1 MQKIEHK
8 INLNMSQPNNFEYIH
23 AMQGDYDAEFVIAT
37 LYDKNTIY
45 NIDSSTKVILQGATE
60 FDELIVYDNIIIND
74 DRHSV
79 TFPLTKEML
88 STSGNISFILSFI
101 DLNTN
106 QKKSAFPFIVKN
118 TKEITASTPV
128 LILQAITDYVNR
140 AEKAAKDAEANK
152 NITDE
157 NAAQSKQYLETTK
170 EQADI
175 ATTKAQESSSS
186 AVDSANSAI
195 QSSKSATIANEKAE
209 VASTKATEASSSAT
223 NAAQSEANAK
233 KSFDEVTRLEQS
245 VIDHKNAV
253 MQSTN
258 NAEESAKKSES
269 WAVGGTSTRDGEDTD
284 NSKYYSEQAKN
295 YADKAQEIV
304 GSNFITQAE
313 KGVAG
318 GVAELNDNLAVEKAV
333 GDEKGNNIQ
342 GTYAKKSDT
351 MVNLLKPTLHTT
363 TENGI
368 TCTENGDGTYT
379 VKGTA
384 TSTVTLPLGS
394 IKRINKKLKI
404 CGSPSGAGLNTYGI
418 NYGEI
423 IMDSTADVGNGA
435 MYYSTDEAGDFLYVF
450 VMNGQTVNDI
460 VFKPMVTTNI
470 DATYSDF
477 VPYTGDTG
485 SISRDVAD
493 IKKDTNN
500 LDLKVEAQK
509 WFLSDDYDV
518 YGIGEPSTSVA
529 GADISNNRR
538 YLDVSTGISY
548 FLIKLD
554 DNGAQ
559 IWGKDLTLSKLNNAI
574 SSKLNKANIVNNLI
588 TTKEGYAL
596 DARQGEVLDK
606 KITELKK
613 TVSDGKS
620 AIASAITNAGV
631 STASDASFATMS
643 SNIAKVRTDTTYT
656 DKSHIIYGETAYVM
670 GEKYT
675 GTMPSYKKDIYYYGS
690 YANIIGNEN
699 RSAWNQ
705 GRFSLWCSLIIHAKQ
720 TFTLAGSSGGN
731 TPTTGVYDDGFGAI
745 YFVSNSDGYINCF
758 GSNASTIDLTN
769 YDKIL
774 VRIALNSDMYTGT
787 HYLRGWIGLTDA
799 INGAI
804 GNEGNDGMIAGVQYN
819 ATSKGEW
826 EHFEH
831 VIDVSNLTGNK
842 FMKVS
847 LVHGGEL
854 HIDSC
859 TFLPK
864 REY

>member
-88 STSGNISFILSFI
+88 SASGNISFILSFI

-175 ATTKAQESSSS
+175 ATTKAQESSLS

-253 MQSTN
+253 TQSTN

-404 CGSPSGAGLNTYGI
+404 CGSPSGADLNTYGI

-423 IMDSTADVGNGA
+423 IMDSTADVGNGV

-450 VMNGQTVNDI
+450 VMNGQTVNDV

-493 IKKDTNN
+493 IKTKIDGIESGAEVNQNAYDKILIYDSMDGTSDLIKATGKSSRFLVEGGDGIRLKAKTSGFRISARLSNN
-500 LDLKVEAQK
+500 LV
-509 WFLSDDYDV
+509 
-518 YGIGEPSTSVA
+518 
-529 GADISNNRR
+529 
-538 YLDVSTGISY
+538 
-548 FLIKLD
+548 
-554 DNGAQ
+554 
-559 IWGKDLTLSKLNNAI
+559 
-574 SSKLNKANIVNNLI
+574 
-588 TTKEGYAL
+588 TTQSGYAL
-596 DARQGEVLDK
+596 DARQGEVLDG

-613 TVSDGKS
+613 SVSDGKS
-620 AIASAITNAGV
+620 AIASAITNEGV
-631 STASDASFATMS
+631 STASDASFETMVE
-643 SNIAKVRTDTTYT
+643 NIGKIFYKRL
-656 DKSHIIYGETAYVM
+656 
-670 GEKYT
+670 
-675 GTMPSYKKDIYYYGS
+675 GTQLPKYYYANVHATSGS
-690 YANIIGNEN
+690 QSHQYIYRNANTTTEDNWLGHEEFFGGSLPALNGCIIITWLRGIG
-699 RSAWNQ
+699 A
-705 GRFSLWCSLIIHAKQ
+705 
-720 TFTLAGSSGGN
+720 FTIMRLKSSFL
-731 TPTTGVYDDGFGAI
+731 GVDNFETLY
-745 YFVSNSDGYINCF
+745 
-758 GSNASTIDLTN
+758 SNALHYYHPDGGTINLVSTEI
-769 YDKIL
+769 KP
-774 VRIALNSDMYTGT
+774 
-787 HYLRGWIGLTDA
+787 
-799 INGAI
+799 
-804 GNEGNDGMIAGVQYN
+804 GV
-819 ATSKGEW
+819 E
-826 EHFEH
+826 
-831 VIDVSNLTGNK
+831 I
-842 FMKVS
+842 
-847 LVHGGEL
+847 
-854 HIDSC
+854 C
-859 TFLPK
+859 TLCLACHS
-864 REY
+864 

>member
-23 AMQGDYDAEFVIAT
+23 AMQGDYDAECVIAT

-88 STSGNISFILSFI
+88 SVSGNISFILSFI

-253 MQSTN
+253 TQSTN

-333 GDEKGNNIQ
+333 ADENGNNIQ

-384 TSTVTLPLGS
+384 TSTVTLPLGF

-423 IMDSTADVGNGA
+423 IMDSTADVGNGV
-435 MYYSTDEAGDFLYVF
+435 MYYRTDEAGDFLFLF
-450 VMNGQTVNDI
+450 VKNGKTVDNV
-460 VFKPMVTTNI
+460 VFKPMITTNI
-470 DATYSDF
+470 NATYSDF
-477 VPYTGDTG
+477 IQYTGDTG
-485 SISRDVAD
+485 NISGDVAD
-493 IKKDTNN
+493 IKKDTN
-500 LDLKVEAQK
+500 DLKLKSKKER
-509 WFLSDDYDV
+509 WYTGERYTL
-518 YGIGEPSTSVA
+518 YGEGAPSTSVQ
-529 GADISNNRR
+529 GADVDKNFC
-538 YLDVSTGISY
+538 YLDVATGTVY
-548 FLIKLD
+548 NLINVD

-559 IWGKDLTLSKLNNAI
+559 VWKKVSKTLREVTDVIHSKLDIEKVA
-574 SSKLNKANIVNNLI
+574 NNLV
-588 TTKEGYAL
+588 TTNEGYAL
-596 DARQGEVLDK
+596 DARQGAALDE
-606 KITELKK
+606 KIAELKK
-613 TVSDGKS
+613 SVSDGKS
-620 AIASAITNAGV
+620 AIASAITNEGV
-631 STASDASFATMS
+631 STASDASFDTMVES
-643 SNIAKVRTDTTYT
+643 IGKIFYKRL
-656 DKSHIIYGETAYVM
+656 
-670 GEKYT
+670 
-675 GTMPSYKKDIYYYGS
+675 GTQLPKYYYANVHATSGS
-690 YANIIGNEN
+690 NGEQRIYRNAGTTTKGNWIGHEEFFGGALPNLRGCIIITWLRGINAYTIMRLKSSFLGEDE
-699 RSAWNQ
+699 
-705 GRFSLWCSLIIHAKQ
+705 FETLYECSLRYYHPDGGTII
-720 TFTLAGSSGGN
+720 
-731 TPTTGVYDDGFGAI
+731 
-745 YFVSNSDGYINCF
+745 
-758 GSNASTIDLTN
+758 
-769 YDKIL
+769 
-774 VRIALNSDMYTGT
+774 LNSSAVTP
-787 HYLRGWIGLTDA
+787 
-799 INGAI
+799 
-804 GNEGNDGMIAGVQYN
+804 GV
-819 ATSKGEW
+819 E
-826 EHFEH
+826 
-831 VIDVSNLTGNK
+831 I
-842 FMKVS
+842 
-847 LVHGGEL
+847 
-854 HIDSC
+854 C
-859 TFLPK
+859 TLCLACHS
-864 REY
+864 